1 MPGNGNNYVTFY
13 KANGQVAG
21 RIEGENSSDWTNNR
35 GLVLDVSEHA
45 TDVAMDGAALALAGY
60 RVSRYTAILSWQIGK
75 ALSHIIPDS
84 WCCAM
89 LIPVGCIIIPFP
101 GWPMPDWGNIAP
113 AGAEVAG
120 TVQKANDKAVD
131 FIFAAA
137 SFASSSSFLGVS
149 TNIQDTEYGVAY
161 ATGDGDYAEW
171 MPRENPRRN
180 FHARQ
185 IVGVKNG
192 SISLNTTDFDHLMVI
207 SSAPAVLG
215 NVPEEEFKEDY
226 EKVAFLGQVPVDVI
240 GRVNSGDYILPSGDN
255 DGFGIAV
262 DPSDISAEQ
271 IQQIVGVAW
280 NEGLSDGF
288 NTINVAVGLDHTATA
303 QKFMDLK
310 EDLGFL
316 RSELNEIHA
325 LLMEE
330 ETSETTVSNLRMPL
344 LKRLFSSRPGNSMLS
359 ERDSQVSQAEFGS
372 PKAQETRMLQNMTTE
387 DILSGVEETRLGNT
401 PDAWKNANSKEVSTI
416 IETVFETY
424 VEKAEQD
431 ARDEAQR
438 NRDEAGINFMQQ
450 TEFALDGYS
459 SIDDVIAQQRQQMGE
474 FGVNP
479 TDFFEMQ
486 ARFAGKILDKELTA
500 LKVRDLIREM
510 PLNNPY
516 LDNIRPGTQAEAR
529 FVEQVQAELFRSI
542 KIESPEVAK
551 NMPNLQSIS
560 ENMKAVDRLGRD
572 WKLKRQPP
580 SGAGK
585 SLK

>member
-35 GLVLDVSEHA
+35 GLKLDHDEHIVA
-45 TDVAMDGAALALAGY
+45 TTQAWAEAGNDAGELVILTIYATAVVIGNAANF
-60 RVSRYTAILSWQIGK
+60 
-75 ALSHIIPDS
+75 IPDS
-84 WCCAM
+84 WVAF
-89 LIPVGCIIIPFP
+89 IPGL
-101 GWPMPDWGNIAP
+101 DWGDIP
-113 AGAEVAG
+113 AGIGIAVAVFSEAG
-120 TVQKANDKAVD
+120 GSVADAVLSSANAVSQS
-131 FIFAAA
+131 A
-137 SFASSSSFLGVS
+137 FLGVWMD
-149 TNIQDTEYGVAY
+149 IKDTEYGVAY
-161 ATGDGDYAEW
+161 ATGNGDYAEW
-171 MPRENPRRN
+171 MPRVNPAENYT
-180 FHARQ
+180 ARQ

-192 SISLNTTDFDHLMVI
+192 LISLSTVDFDHLMVI

-215 NVPEEEFKEDY
+215 NAPEEEFKEDY

-372 PKAQETRMLQNMTTE
+372 PRAQETRMLQNMTTE

-401 PDAWKNANSKEVSTI
+401 PDAWKNANSKEVSSI